1 MENKNK
7 LKAALPVILFAL
19 LCAIVLGLIAILP
32 YDRPATSPNNSFM
45 NLYNGGFVAQDGS
58 LTYYIDSEGSL
69 YCAGDNS
76 KYYIDKASDSLCPYN
91 VGIVY
96 RTENDEVKYSDFD
109 GGSVKTL
116 IKGAKQMSVS
126 GNWVFY
132 TDEKDDLYKYFLQT
146 GETKKVGLNVDQFM
160 ISSTAVVYLKE
171 GKLYT
176 ARTDGTQIKPFLADK
191 ADGFVRYESYMF
203 YKADGMLYSVASG
216 NTANKQTYFE
226 VDEFN
231 INDKGI
237 MFYTLDGKLY
247 SKDITDEKAKAKEL
261 KVGTVKGG
269 LCTNGDRVCFYDEK
283 GNLVSC
289 LADGSEVKEL
299 AKINDKEQK

>member
-1 MENKNK
+1 MDSK
-7 LKAALPVILFAL
+7 LKFKAALPVALFAL
-19 LCAIVLGLIAILP
+19 FCAIVLGLIAILP

-69 YCAGDNS
+69 YCEGDES

-96 RTENDEVKYSDFD
+96 RTQNDEVKYSDFD

-132 TDEKDDLYKYFLQT
+132 TDEKGDLYKYFLQT
-146 GETKKVGLNVDQFM
+146 AETKKVGLKVDQFM
-160 ISSTAVVYLKE
+160 ISSTAVVYLKD
-171 GKLYT
+171 GQLYT
-176 ARTDGTQIKPFLADK
+176 ARTDGTQISPFLADK
-191 ADGFVRYESYMF
+191 VDSFVRYESYMF
-203 YKADGMLYSVASG
+203 YKSEGKLYSVASG

-226 VDEFN
+226 VDSFN
-231 INDKGI
+231 INDNGT
-237 MFYTLDGKLY
+237 MFYTLDGTLY
-247 SKDITDEKAKAKEL
+247 SKNITEEDSKVKEL
-261 KVGTVKGG
+261 NVGAVKGN
-269 LCTNGDRVCFYDEK
+269 LCTSGDRVCFYDES

-289 LADGSEVKEL
+289 LSDGSEIKKI
-299 AKINDKEQK
+299 AKVNEKEQE

>member
-1 MENKNK
+1 MDNKVK
-7 LKAALPVILFAL
+7 LKAALPVALFAL
-19 LCAIVLGLIAILP
+19 LCVIVLGLIAILP
-32 YDRPATSPNNSFM
+32 YDRPATSPNNTFL
-45 NLYNGGFVAQDGS
+45 NLYNGGFVAKDGS

-69 YCAGDNS
+69 YCKGDDS

-96 RTENDEVKYSDFD
+96 RTEKGEVKYSDFD

-116 IKGAKQMSVS
+116 IKGAKQMAVS

-132 TDEKDDLYKYFLQT
+132 TNDKGDLYKHFLQT
-146 GETKKVGLNVDQFM
+146 GETTKVGLNVEQFM
-160 ISSTAVVYLKE
+160 ISSTAVVYLKD

-191 ADGFVRYESYMF
+191 VDSFVRYESYMF
-203 YKADGMLYSVASG
+203 YKCDGKLYSVASG

-237 MFYTLDGKLY
+237 MFYTLDEKLY
-247 SKDITDEKAKAKEL
+247 SKNITDEKAKAKEL
-261 KVGTVKGG
+261 KVGAVKGG

-283 GNLVSC
+283 GNLISC
-289 LADGSEVKEL
+289 LADGSEPKKIAEISEKE
-299 AKINDKEQK
+299 NG